1 MRNLAF
7 VLAALLLLALPAV
20 AHGQAAAIDR
30 VPPVGE
36 FTGVYVVA
44 ISALVVAQTVL
55 IVVLLTQRRRLRIAE
70 ETVRHGQADLQ
81 ASRERICDLGSRLL
95 VAQDAERSRIA
106 LELHDDVSQQLA
118 VLSMNLQ
125 MLCGFGSGRDDEAET
140 VAREALDHAD
150 GIARSLRD
158 LSHRLYPTKVKLLGL
173 VPAINSLQHDVVAGT
188 LKIHCTNHNVPS
200 GLPHSLSL
208 ALYRVAQEALHNAIT
223 HSQAREVRVHLEGRD
238 GALFLTIADDGV
250 GFDVEGST
258 GVGLGLISMRERL
271 EPVGGVLRIKSSA
284 ASGTSINVIVADVAS
299 AALAAG

>member
-1 MRNLAF
+1 MSNRTF
-7 VLAALLLLALPAV
+7 VPTALLLLALPAI
-20 AHGQAAAIDR
+20 AQAQAVTDR
-30 VPPVGE
+30 VPAVGE
-36 FTGVYVVA
+36 LTGVYVVA
-44 ISALVVAQTVL
+44 ISALVVAQTAL

-70 ETVRHGQADLQ
+70 ETVRHGQADLKV
-81 ASRERICDLGSRLL
+81 SRERIRDLGSRLL

-173 VPAINSLQHDVVAGT
+173 VPAINSLQHDVVAGPV
-188 LKIHCTNHNVPS
+188 KIHCTNHNVPS
-200 GLPHSLSL
+200 GLPHGLSL
-208 ALYRVAQEALHNAIT
+208 ALYRVAQEALHNAIS
-223 HSQAREVRVHLEGRD
+223 HSQARDVRVHLEGRD

-271 EPVGGVLRIKSSA
+271 DPVGGVLRVKSSA
-284 ASGTSINVIVADVAS
+284 GAGTRIEVIVADVAS
-299 AALAAG
+299 PAVAAG